1 MSGALF
7 WFLFTIACLAIQGFF
22 SMLEL
27 ASVSF
32 NRVRLEYYVS
42 KKIKR
47 AIWLQYL
54 LQKPSRLFG
63 TVMIGVNVALQVG
76 SQTAR
81 EFYRSL
87 GLDPDFAAISQ
98 VFFVVVFGELV
109 PLFAARRFPEHVVML
124 GIPVVYGT
132 SKLFAPLIWLL
143 SQLTHITYRLLG
155 KKGEA
160 FEILISREELQKVL
174 ESHEE
179 ENEFNIVIEG
189 IFALK
194 NIAASHVMTPL
205 SKIDLIDA
213 SSTVAVM
220 RKKMSSSEEAFVP
233 LYHKNPSNIVAIANV
248 RDLVRLPDNR
258 YIREYA
264 RPPWFITAPTTL
276 IPILAQF
283 RRNKQSVAVVLDTN
297 GSAIGILTLD
307 TILEEIFGEYPI
319 TEETKTM
326 ETLPVI
332 HRTFPGNTRIA
343 DFNREYKTH
352 LDPHG
357 VETFAQLMITLL
369 DHPPIPG
376 DSIVLDRFELI
387 VEEATLLGIK
397 SITIITLED

>member
-1 MSGALF
+1 MNSTLY
-7 WFLFTIACLAIQGFF
+7 WFLLTILCLAVQGFF

-81 EFYRSL
+81 EFYRSI
-87 GLDPDFAAISQ
+87 GLDPDMALFTQ
-98 VFFVVVFGELV
+98 VFLVVILAELA

-124 GIPVVYGT
+124 GISLVYAA
-132 SKLFAPLIWLL
+132 SRLFAPLIWLL
-143 SQLTHITYRLLG
+143 SQLTNLTYKILK

-160 FEILISREELQKVL
+160 FDMLISREELQKVL

-179 ENEFNIVIEG
+179 ENEFNIVIAG

-205 SKIDLIDA
+205 STIDLIDA
-213 SSTVAVM
+213 TSTVAVM
-220 RKKMSSSEEAFVP
+220 REKMTGSEASFVP
-233 LYHKNPSNIVAIANV
+233 LFHKHPSNIIAIANV

-264 RPPWFITAPTTL
+264 RPPWFITANTTL
-276 IPILAQF
+276 MPILAQF
-283 RRNKQSVAVVLDTN
+283 RQNKQSVAVVLDAN

-307 TILEEIFGEYPI
+307 EILEEIFGEYP
-319 TEETKTM
+319 TEEEVQKT

-352 LDPHG
+352 LDAHG
-357 VETFAQLMITLL
+357 VETFAQLMVTILG
-369 DHPPIPG
+369 HPAVPG
-376 DSIVLDRFELI
+376 DTVVIDGFELI
-387 VEEATLLGIK
+387 VEESTMLGIK
-397 SITIITLED
+397 SITVITLEG

>member
-1 MSGALF
+1 MNSPLF
-7 WFLFTIACLAIQGFF
+7 WLFFTIACLAVQGFF

-42 KKIKR
+42 KKITR

-81 EFYRSL
+81 EFYRSM
-87 GLDPDFAAISQ
+87 GWDPDLAVLTQ
-98 VFFVVVFGELV
+98 VFFVVIFGELV

-124 GIPVVYGT
+124 GISVVYAA
-132 SKLFAPLIWLL
+132 SRLFAPLIWLL

-160 FEILISREELQKVL
+160 FDMLISRDELQKVL
-174 ESHEE
+174 ESREE

-194 NIAASHVMTPL
+194 NIAAEHVMTPL

-220 RKKMSSSEEAFVP
+220 RKKMSSSRGFC
-233 LYHKNPSNIVAIANV
+233 PS
-248 RDLVRLPDNR
+248 
-258 YIREYA
+258 
-264 RPPWFITAPTTL
+264 FITTTL
-276 IPILAQF
+276 LILL
-283 RRNKQSVAVVLDTN
+283 R
-297 GSAIGILTLD
+297 
-307 TILEEIFGEYPI
+307 
-319 TEETKTM
+319 
-326 ETLPVI
+326 
-332 HRTFPGNTRIA
+332 
-343 DFNREYKTH
+343 
-352 LDPHG
+352 
-357 VETFAQLMITLL
+357 
-369 DHPPIPG
+369 
-376 DSIVLDRFELI
+376 
-387 VEEATLLGIK
+387 
-397 SITIITLED
+397 

>member
-1 MSGALF
+1 MNSTLY
-7 WFLFTIACLAIQGFF
+7 WFILTILCLAVQGFF

-81 EFYRSL
+81 EFYRSI
-87 GLDPDFAAISQ
+87 GLDPDMALFTQI
-98 VFFVVVFGELV
+98 FLVVILAELA

-124 GIPVVYGT
+124 GISLVYAA
-132 SKLFAPLIWLL
+132 SRLFAPLIWLL
-143 SQLTHITYRLLG
+143 SQLTNLTYKILK

-160 FEILISREELQKVL
+160 FDMLISREELQKVL

-179 ENEFNIVIEG
+179 ENEFNIVIAG

-194 NIAASHVMTPL
+194 NITANHVMTPL
-205 SKIDLIDA
+205 SIIDLIDA
-213 SSTVAVM
+213 TSTVAVM
-220 RKKMSSSEEAFVP
+220 REKMTSSEASFVP
-233 LYHKNPSNIVAIANV
+233 LFHKHPSNIIAIANV

-264 RPPWFITAPTTL
+264 RPPWFITANTTL
-276 IPILAQF
+276 MPILAQF
-283 RRNKQSVAVVLDTN
+283 RQNKQSVAVVLDAN

-307 TILEEIFGEYPI
+307 AILEEIFGEYPA
-319 TEETKTM
+319 EEEVQKAQ
-326 ETLPVI
+326 TLPVI

-352 LDPHG
+352 LDAHG
-357 VETFAQLMITLL
+357 VETFAQLMVTILG
-369 DHPPIPG
+369 HPAVPG
-376 DSIVLDRFELI
+376 DTVVIDGFELI
-387 VEEATLLGIK
+387 VEESTMLGIK
-397 SITIITLED
+397 SLTVITLEG

>member
-1 MSGALF
+1 MNSALF
-7 WFLFTIACLAIQGFF
+7 WFFFTILCLAVQGFF

-27 ASVSF
+27 AAVSF
-32 NRVRLEYYVS
+32 NRVRLQYYVN

-47 AIWLQYL
+47 ALWLQYL

-81 EFYRSL
+81 EFYISV
-87 GLDPDFAAISQ
+87 GLDPDFAPITQ
-98 VFFVVVFGELV
+98 VFLVVIFAELV

-124 GIPVVYGT
+124 GISVVYAA
-132 SKLFAPLIWLL
+132 SRLFAPLIWLL
-143 SQLTHITYRLLG
+143 SQLTHLTYRLLG

-160 FEILISREELQKVL
+160 FDLLISREELQKVL

-194 NIAASHVMTPL
+194 NIAASQVMTPL

-220 RKKMSSSEEAFVP
+220 RKKMSGSEETFVP
-233 LYHKNPSNIVAIANV
+233 LFHKTPSNIVAIANV

-264 RPPWFITAPTTL
+264 RPPWFITASTTL
-276 IPILAQF
+276 MPILAQF
-283 RRNKQSVAVVLDTN
+283 RRNQQSVAVVLDAN
-297 GSAIGILTLD
+297 GCAIGILTLD
-307 TILEEIFGEYPI
+307 MILEEIFGEYPV
-319 TEETKTM
+319 EGETKKIG
-326 ETLPVI
+326 TLPLI
-332 HRTFPGNTRIA
+332 HRTFPGNTSIA

-352 LDPHG
+352 LDPRG
-357 VETFAQLMITLL
+357 VETFAQLMVTLL
-369 DHPPIPG
+369 DHPPVPG
-376 DSIVLDRFELI
+376 DTVVIDRFELI
-387 VEEATLLGIK
+387 VEEASILGIK
-397 SITIITLED
+397 SVTVISMEE